1 MTWLN
6 WSCVGAF
13 SNFHGGNCEEG
24 KSFEE
29 DKEKKKKKARLSGQ
43 KGNFMKMLSVVNILW
58 ILSQTTTIERENI
71 GLEYKLVL

>member
-13 SNFHGGNCEEG
+13 SNFHEDNCEEG

-29 DKEKKKKKARLSGQ
+29 DKEKKKKRRDYTGRKEISWKCWA
-43 KGNFMKMLSVVNILW
+43 W
-58 ILSQTTTIERENI
+58 
-71 GLEYKLVL
+71 

>member
-13 SNFHGGNCEEG
+13 LNFHGGNCEEG

-29 DKEKKKKKARLSGQ
+29 YKKIERKKKEKEKKEARL
-43 KGNFMKMLSVVNILW
+43 
-58 ILSQTTTIERENI
+58 
-71 GLEYKLVL
+71 

>member
-13 SNFHGGNCEEG
+13 LNFHGGNCEEG

-29 DKEKKKKKARLSGQ
+29 YKKIERKKKKEKKEARL
-43 KGNFMKMLSVVNILW
+43 
-58 ILSQTTTIERENI
+58 
-71 GLEYKLVL
+71 